1 MECCILKA
9 NIYQH
14 HNSGIPTLLT
24 FGECHIKNDNYS
36 IKFHQLRILESKPTR
51 LYIGLAAF
59 FLTNAIVAEFMGVKI
74 FSLEDSLG
82 IGRMTFDIFGEK
94 IEGFSLTCGI
104 LLWPFVFVMT
114 DIINEYFG
122 TKGVRFLSVL
132 GAFMI
137 GYAFLMLTLGMNT
150 APASWWISSSDFGT
164 SLNYENAYD
173 AVFGQGSSIIV
184 GSILAFMIGQLVDV
198 YVFHWIK
205 KQTGEKYIWLRSTG
219 STVVSQF
226 IDTFVVLFYAFY
238 LSKMGQP
245 NQWKIQLVL
254 AVGTVGYI
262 YKFVVALLMTPVI
275 YAVHAFIENYLGHD
289 VATQMKQEAITR

>member
-1 MECCILKA
+1 MQLHKLCLIAIIFKA
-9 NIYQH
+9 ARAH
-14 HNSGIPTLLT
+14 STPLLP
-24 FGECHIKNDNYS
+24 CLPPARDVYKR
-36 IKFHQLRILESKPTR
+36 Q
-51 LYIGLAAF
+51 
-59 FLTNAIVAEFMGVKI
+59 VAEFMGVKI

-122 TKGVRFLSVL
+122 TKGVRFLSML

-198 YVFHWIK
+198 Y
-205 KQTGEKYIWLRSTG
+205 
-219 STVVSQF
+219 
-226 IDTFVVLFYAFY
+226 
-238 LSKMGQP
+238 LSL
-245 NQWKIQLVL
+245 IH
-254 AVGTVGYI
+254 I
-262 YKFVVALLMTPVI
+262 
-275 YAVHAFIENYLGHD
+275 
-289 VATQMKQEAITR
+289 